1 MLQADEWD
9 EIYEKGKV
17 ALERGAWEQA
27 KANFGEAIRFRDKS
41 DAQASTSSLKMVEYL
56 PYYYLGQAHFF
67 SGELQSALD
76 NFQKELKAGAVR
88 QTPHLRRLERL
99 IEITKELIQF
109 AELQN
114 IEKEFTQLL
123 NFIIDERYNEANHLL
138 VQLKLRYP
146 QNSHLLILE
155 RWLQQSQRKVDQ
167 LIKPLE
173 STISPAQ
180 LFFNK
185 GLNYFLLGQ
194 YENALQEFRAAVR
207 LDPRFSSANSWITK
221 TRREIERLNL
231 DKKGSQ
237 KEENKEPEII
247 EKIITKP
254 TEPVLAITSPTKFLS
269 ETSSPYRDLTAFI
282 YDDQGIDSIKFTLNG
297 ELLLHASKDDS
308 VYYFGPRSIID
319 QLKSRKKTNF
329 EWGSNDTAKLDFNN
343 YPTQCRL
350 ETEIPLRMGENEI
363 VVVAYNRKNQTIG
376 PDQRR
381 VFRKRPFYLRATFLV
396 PLTAGLLVVI
406 SLVFINKRVKYRV
419 AIVNKYNPY
428 IAGSPIRNTEMFFG
442 REKLVKRILNTLH
455 NNSLMVYGPR
465 RIGKTSLQHQLK
477 LRLEKA
483 RDPEFHFVPVM
494 IDLQGTTEDHFFI
507 TLMEEILENC
517 KHQLNGA
524 SFQIHENKSEYSG
537 REFSKDLKTV
547 IQILS
552 SKTDKKLKLVLLIDE
567 VDELNKYSEQVN
579 QKMRSVFMKTFAE
592 NLVAVMSGSYIRKD
606 WASEGSPWYNFFEE
620 IEVPPFDQEDA
631 RKLIREPVNGIFS
644 YDDAA
649 VEKIIQYSECKPFI
663 IQKFCVNVIN
673 RIIEHK
679 RRRVTVEDVE
689 AVRQQ
694 VLRSD
699 DV

>member
-1 MLQADEWD
+1 
-9 EIYEKGKV
+9 
-17 ALERGAWEQA
+17 
-27 KANFGEAIRFRDKS
+27 
-41 DAQASTSSLKMVEYL
+41 
-56 PYYYLGQAHFF
+56 
-67 SGELQSALD
+67 
-76 NFQKELKAGAVR
+76 
-88 QTPHLRRLERL
+88 
-99 IEITKELIQF
+99 
-109 AELQN
+109 
-114 IEKEFTQLL
+114 
-123 NFIIDERYNEANHLL
+123 
-138 VQLKLRYP
+138 
-146 QNSHLLILE
+146 
-155 RWLQQSQRKVDQ
+155 
-167 LIKPLE
+167 
-173 STISPAQ
+173 
-180 LFFNK
+180 
-185 GLNYFLLGQ
+185 
-194 YENALQEFRAAVR
+194 
-207 LDPRFSSANSWITK
+207 
-221 TRREIERLNL
+221 
-231 DKKGSQ
+231 
-237 KEENKEPEII
+237 
-247 EKIITKP
+247 
-254 TEPVLAITSPTKFLS
+254 
-269 ETSSPYRDLTAFI
+269 
-282 YDDQGIDSIKFTLNG
+282 
-297 ELLLHASKDDS
+297 
-308 VYYFGPRSIID
+308 
-319 QLKSRKKTNF
+319 
-329 EWGSNDTAKLDFNN
+329 
-343 YPTQCRL
+343 
-350 ETEIPLRMGENEI
+350 
-363 VVVAYNRKNQTIG
+363 
-376 PDQRR
+376 
-381 VFRKRPFYLRATFLV
+381 LV